1 MKSIFPIFGRVLA
14 LVLFSIGVA
23 NPGTMFGGQLTQPH
37 GTLSALLGWPSP
49 PPLGTGWLAVPG
61 PAGMAINVNI
71 GATLGLT
78 FASVSM
84 DGSGSLN
91 YSQYPGNGTLSF
103 ANTSGTASMNIGFQ
117 TWAKYQITFN
127 GNPTASGY
135 LPILPNVDFL
145 FADEQS
151 FDSYMLG
158 QTVTLSDT
166 IDDVQIVEA
175 PLGASDL
182 GLPDVAD
189 VTFGISIT
197 PGLECDLH
205 GVSLQTSAGT
215 FYSAT
220 DTLNVNLNSPSLT
233 VSGISQTTYCGF
245 NALITPNITL

>member
-14 LVLFSIGVA
+14 LALFSIGVA
-23 NPGTMFGGQLTQPH
+23 NPGTMFAGQLTQPH
-37 GTLSALLGWPSP
+37 GTLAAQLGWTRP
-49 PPLGTGWLAVPG
+49 PPLGTGWLAIPG
-61 PAGMAINVNI
+61 SAGMAINVNI

-91 YSQYPGNGTLSF
+91 YPQYPGNGTLSF

-117 TWAKYQITFN
+117 TWAQYQITFN
-127 GNPTASGY
+127 GNPTVSGD

-166 IDDVQIVEA
+166 IDDVRVLRA
-175 PLGASDL
+175 LG
-182 GLPDVAD
+182 
-189 VTFGISIT
+189 
-197 PGLECDLH
+197 
-205 GVSLQTSAGT
+205 
-215 FYSAT
+215 
-220 DTLNVNLNSPSLT
+220 SPSFSMPTMNVLPQPDPIQHST
-233 VSGISQTTYCGF
+233 SDE
-245 NALITPNITL
+245 

>member
-1 MKSIFPIFGRVLA
+1 MKAISPLFGRVLA
-14 LVLFSIGVA
+14 LVIFSLVVSRPDA
-23 NPGTMFGGQLTQPH
+23 TFGGQLTQAH
-37 GTLSALLGWPSP
+37 STLTAQLGWPSP
-49 PPLGTGWLAVPG
+49 PPLSTGWLAVSVAP
-61 PAGMAINVNI
+61 GMAINVNI
-71 GATLGLT
+71 GAMLGLT

-91 YSQYPGNGTLSF
+91 YSQYPGNGSLSF

-127 GNPTASGY
+127 GNPTASGD

-145 FADEQS
+145 FADQKS
-151 FDSYMLG
+151 FSSYMLG

-166 IDDVQIVEA
+166 IDDVQIVEV

-215 FYSAT
+215 LYSAT
-220 DTLNVNLNSPSLT
+220 DTLNVNH
-233 VSGISQTTYCGF
+233 C
-245 NALITPNITL
+245 